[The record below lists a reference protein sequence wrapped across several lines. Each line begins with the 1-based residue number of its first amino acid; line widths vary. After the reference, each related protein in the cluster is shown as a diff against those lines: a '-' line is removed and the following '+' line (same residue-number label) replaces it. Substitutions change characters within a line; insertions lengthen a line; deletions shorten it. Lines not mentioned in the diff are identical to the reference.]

1 MSDTIGGSSDSHR
14 SSIVITVEVSNQMI
28 VFIMRAMAA
37 PIRGEERN
45 YHLACIP
52 SRSSEEWD
60 GGELAEEKSNSLDW

>member
-1 MSDTIGGSSDSHR
+1 
-14 SSIVITVEVSNQMI
+14 MI

-37 PIRGEERN
+37 PIRGEERNYGN